1 MSSDDI
7 IKIALHGTDG
17 ERSMVEED
25 YGMEMLDVLD
35 DMCCQ
40 ATAKGH
46 IDLAKRIG
54 EAHETLAQGGE

>member
-7 IKIALHGTDG
+7 IRVALHGTDE
-17 ERSMVEED
+17 ERVMVEED

-40 ATAKGH
+40 ATAKGYA
-46 IDLAKRIG
+46 DLANRLG
-54 EAHETLAQGGE
+54 EAHAALAQGGG